1 MSGESDNSS
10 KERPNVA
17 RRRPL
22 SLNKGPAGAGR
33 SAAAGGRSS
42 STLVVEK
49 KRKRIIGAPGGSGV
63 AAPKSKAPKK
73 LALDSKPKSKLAEA
87 AAKLGLSEDELRTRQ
102 AAILKAKEAQAGR
115 EKLREKEEQER
126 QLRDE
131 EERRALEGRREQE
144 ETATDEAPAEE
155 IENQDEPAKISARG
169 PAKKSSK
176 AEREDQN
183 EDPAARFPQT
193 NEEKLEAL
201 GGRIR
206 QKKSSGAAA
215 GQGDQQGKARPKM
228 RDQQRRRGKLTITL
242 ATSEDLDEEKQRS
255 LASVKRARERERQ
268 KREKQLGARKNR
280 VAREITIPE
289 VITVQELASR
299 MAERT
304 NIVIKFLFEQGQM
317 VRPTDSLDADTAQLV
332 TEEFGHTVKRVS
344 ESDVEEGFLGP
355 EDDDETLLKPRP
367 PVVAVMGHVDHG
379 KTSLLDA
386 LREANIA
393 GAESG
398 GITQHIGAYQYQGK
412 KGDTPVT
419 FLDTPGH
426 AAFSAMRSRGA
437 QVTDMVILVVAADDG
452 VMPQTIEA
460 IKHAKAAEVPLIVA
474 VNKMDVDGA
483 DPNRVL
489 TDLLQHD
496 VQVEAIGG
504 DVQAVEI
511 SALKKTGLSNLVEA
525 ISLQAEILELQANP
539 DRAADGIVIESQL
552 EAGRGPVSTVIVKRG
567 TLRRGDIVVSG
578 TAWGKCRALINEK
591 GKQLKLAP
599 PSMPVEILGLSETT
613 MPGEPFAVVDS
624 EARARELT
632 QYRAR
637 IERQRKTPTGGAGS
651 ALEQMLAKLK
661 DSDRKA
667 EIPVLIKADVAGT
680 AQAIEQALLK
690 ISNDEV
696 AAKVVHHAAGGISEA
711 DILLAKASNVGI
723 FGFNVRANKQARDLA
738 EKEGVEIRYYSVI
751 YDLIE
756 DIRVML
762 EEKLLPE
769 VKETYLGNAEILQVF
784 NISKL
789 GNVAGCLV
797 TEGAVKRG
805 ARVRLLR
812 NDVVIHEGELSVLR
826 RFKDDV
832 DEVVSGTECGMSF
845 AKYHDL
851 EEGDKIECFTAKEI
865 KRKLEIAL

>member
-1 MSGESDNSS
+1 
-10 KERPNVA
+10 
-17 RRRPL
+17 
-22 SLNKGPAGAGR
+22 
-33 SAAAGGRSS
+33 
-42 STLVVEK
+42 
-49 KRKRIIGAPGGSGV
+49 
-63 AAPKSKAPKK
+63 
-73 LALDSKPKSKLAEA
+73 
-87 AAKLGLSEDELRTRQ
+87 
-102 AAILKAKEAQAGR
+102 
-115 EKLREKEEQER
+115 
-126 QLRDE
+126 
-131 EERRALEGRREQE
+131 
-144 ETATDEAPAEE
+144 
-155 IENQDEPAKISARG
+155 
-169 PAKKSSK
+169 
-176 AEREDQN
+176 
-183 EDPAARFPQT
+183 
-193 NEEKLEAL
+193 
-201 GGRIR
+201 
-206 QKKSSGAAA
+206 
-215 GQGDQQGKARPKM
+215 
-228 RDQQRRRGKLTITL
+228 
-242 ATSEDLDEEKQRS
+242 
-255 LASVKRARERERQ
+255 
-268 KREKQLGARKNR
+268 
-280 VAREITIPE
+280 
-289 VITVQELASR
+289 
-299 MAERT
+299 
-304 NIVIKFLFEQGQM
+304 
-317 VRPTDSLDADTAQLV
+317 
-332 TEEFGHTVKRVS
+332 
-344 ESDVEEGFLGP
+344 
-355 EDDDETLLKPRP
+355 
-367 PVVAVMGHVDHG
+367 MGHVDHG

-525 ISLQAEILELQANP
+525 ISLQSEILELQANP